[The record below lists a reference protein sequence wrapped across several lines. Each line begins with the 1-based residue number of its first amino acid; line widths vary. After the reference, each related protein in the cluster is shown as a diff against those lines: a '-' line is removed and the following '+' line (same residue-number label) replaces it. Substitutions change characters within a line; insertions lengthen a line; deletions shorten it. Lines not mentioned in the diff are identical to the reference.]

1 MPGITLGSVGAY
13 AAAILLLFL
22 LGKAL
27 ALPMRLIGKLIL
39 NGVAGGVALFLI
51 NLLGQRWASTLES
64 TPLLPSLRD
73 FWGCRESSCWCC
85 FNISFYYRIG
95 AFLHQNSS

>member
-51 NLLGQRWASTLES
+51 NLLGAKVGVNIGIN
-64 TPLLPSLRD
+64 PLTALIAGFLGLPGIVMLVLLQY
-73 FWGCRESSCWCC
+73 
-85 FNISFYYRIG
+85 I
-95 AFLHQNSS
+95 FLL

>member
-51 NLLGQRWASTLES
+51 NRLGAKVGVNIGINPLTALIAGFLGLPGIVMLVLLQYIF
-64 TPLLPSLRD
+64 LL
-73 FWGCRESSCWCC
+73 
-85 FNISFYYRIG
+85 
-95 AFLHQNSS
+95 

>member
-51 NLLGQRWASTLES
+51 NLLGTKVGVNIGIN
-64 TPLLPSLRD
+64 PLTALIAGFLGLPGIVMLVLLQY
-73 FWGCRESSCWCC
+73 
-85 FNISFYYRIG
+85 I
-95 AFLHQNSS
+95 FLL